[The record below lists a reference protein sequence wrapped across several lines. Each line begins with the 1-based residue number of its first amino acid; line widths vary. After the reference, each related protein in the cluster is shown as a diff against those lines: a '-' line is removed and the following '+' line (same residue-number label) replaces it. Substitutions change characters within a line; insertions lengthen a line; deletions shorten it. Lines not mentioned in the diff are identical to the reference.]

1 MREKESATFQC
12 EVPVPSTETAWF
24 KEETKLRQSK
34 KYNIEEEGTYRRLT
48 VQNVT
53 TDDDAV
59 YICEMKEGS
68 RTIAEL
74 SVQGK
79 KGSRSFRPSKS
90 HVPSVRF
97 THETPDSTL
106 WMAFTPHTCAVKNSS
121 LPYSVRGEPR
131 VVGQWVAGSPARVCL
146 GRRVREQGQIVLLPK
161 IRLLVGTYASRGF
174 LEGEVLE
181 Q

>member
-1 MREKESATFQC
+1 MIPFKEKLKDLEVWEKESATFQC

-53 TDDDAV
+53 ADDDAV

-79 KGSRSFRPSKS
+79 
-90 HVPSVRF
+90 
-97 THETPDSTL
+97 EE
-106 WMAFTPHTCAVKNSS
+106 S
-121 LPYSVRGEPR
+121 LFQT
-131 VVGQWVAGSPARVCL
+131 GQASPAEC
-146 GRRVREQGQIVLLPK
+146 QMHMC
-161 IRLLVGTYASRGF
+161 ASRCE
-174 LEGEVLE
+174 LINRVHPLHVCREE
-181 Q
+181 QQTPLQ

>member
-59 YICEMKEGS
+59 YICEMKVGS
-68 RTIAEL
+68 RTVAEL
-74 SVQGK
+74 AVQGE
-79 KGSRSFRPSKS
+79 KGSCYFRSARS
-90 HVPSVRF
+90 HLPSVR
-97 THETPDSTL
+97 DSTL
-106 WMAFTPHTCAVKNSS
+106 
-121 LPYSVRGEPR
+121 
-131 VVGQWVAGSPARVCL
+131 
-146 GRRVREQGQIVLLPK
+146 
-161 IRLLVGTYASRGF
+161 
-174 LEGEVLE
+174 
-181 Q
+181 

>member
-53 TDDDAV
+53 ADDDAV

-79 KGSRSFRPSKS
+79 KGFCYSGLAKS
-90 HVPSVRF
+90 HLRTVRF
-97 THETPDSTL
+97 TRGAPDSTL
-106 WMAFTPHTCAVKNSS
+106 
-121 LPYSVRGEPR
+121 
-131 VVGQWVAGSPARVCL
+131 
-146 GRRVREQGQIVLLPK
+146 
-161 IRLLVGTYASRGF
+161 
-174 LEGEVLE
+174 
-181 Q
+181 

>member
-1 MREKESATFQC
+1 LIFFLLIYLFAHLLPHTITNSYFSFLFLSSEEPSIPFKEKLKDLEVREKESATFQC

-48 VQNVT
+48 VQNIT

-79 KGSRSFRPSKS
+79 KVSCYFGLPS
-90 HVPSVRF
+90 
-97 THETPDSTL
+97 L
-106 WMAFTPHTCAVKNSS
+106 
-121 LPYSVRGEPR
+121 
-131 VVGQWVAGSPARVCL
+131 
-146 GRRVREQGQIVLLPK
+146 
-161 IRLLVGTYASRGF
+161 TY
-174 LEGEVLE
+174 EM
-181 Q
+181 

>member
-1 MREKESATFQC
+1 
-12 EVPVPSTETAWF
+12 VPVPSTETSWF

-53 TDDDAV
+53 ADDDAV

-79 KGSRSFRPSKS
+79 KEHCYFRWAKS
-90 HVPSVRF
+90 HLPSERR
-97 THETPDSTL
+97 TCGTPDLSLQT
-106 WMAFTPHTCAVKNSS
+106 AFI
-121 LPYSVRGEPR
+121 PY
-131 VVGQWVAGSPARVCL
+131 A
-146 GRRVREQGQIVLLPK
+146 
-161 IRLLVGTYASRGF
+161 
-174 LEGEVLE
+174 
-181 Q
+181 

>member
-1 MREKESATFQC
+1 MLLFIFLLLNYLFAHLLSQTTVNSCFSFLFLSSQEPSIPFKKKLQDLEVREKESATFQC

-79 KGSRSFRPSKS
+79 KDSCSFSL
-90 HVPSVRF
+90 
-97 THETPDSTL
+97 T
-106 WMAFTPHTCAVKNSS
+106 NS
-121 LPYSVRGEPR
+121 
-131 VVGQWVAGSPARVCL
+131 GQA
-146 GRRVREQGQIVLLPK
+146 
-161 IRLLVGTYASRGF
+161 
-174 LEGEVLE
+174 
-181 Q
+181 